1 MRCQQIQE
9 LLSAY
14 LDGEVEPSQQ
24 AKIKAHLEDCATCRY
39 QWEDLVA
46 SVTLLRGLP
55 GVSPPESFREQLLH
69 KLEGRR
75 IYAPRRRFRL
85 GWPKFIAAAAILV
98 VVFSL
103 TSVWAG
109 HILPQNLWPWH
120 KGRDTAPSINVA
132 DRSLK
137 KEVSTAPSG
146 LRPETLEP
154 GTGSSKD
161 GDGYGEI
168 QAGGEGDRAGTNYTL
183 REGNGKGGELS
194 QRANIRIDSLAGR
207 HPQSGGVVKEKVH
220 ADPPPAASRQNVPEL
235 MAFSSPETTA
245 GGQIKRAAGTS
256 RSGSNGGLRAKAS
269 GKSASGAPR
278 AGMAQEPG
286 DSPGGDEVRTG
297 VKTVKEFVL
306 ILEVLD
312 ISKAREEVLNL
323 VQKYNALVG
332 PEEPEGQS
340 KVMIVISN
348 EYWPGFREELKS
360 LGQVKG
366 SRTNFRDITLEYNG
380 LVKNLNLLK
389 EKEKELLSSTGSDLT
404 ELERVQ
410 GEIRKTTGQLH
421 ALSEAAQKTTV
432 ELVLCANSSCQQDQL
447 QVK

>member
-24 AKIKAHLEDCATCRY
+24 AQIKAHLEDCATCRC

-55 GVSPPESFREQLLH
+55 EVSPPESFREQLLH
-69 KLEGRR
+69 KLEGQRL
-75 IYAPRRRFRL
+75 YAPRRRFRL
-85 GWPKFIAAAAILV
+85 GWPKFIAAATILV

-109 HILPQNLWPWH
+109 HILPQSLWPWQ

-137 KEVSTAPSG
+137 KEVSTAPSR

-168 QAGGEGDRAGTNYTL
+168 QAGGQEDRAGTNFTL
-183 REGNGKGGELS
+183 REGDGKGGELS
-194 QRANIRIDSLAGR
+194 QQANMRTGSPAGR

-220 ADPPPAASRQNVPEL
+220 ADPPPAAPRQNAPKL

-245 GGQIKRAAGTS
+245 GEQSKWAAGTS
-256 RSGSNGGLRAKAS
+256 RSGSNGELRAKA
-269 GKSASGAPR
+269 GEKSPLNAPQ
-278 AGMAQEPG
+278 AEMAQEPE
-286 DSPGGDEVRTG
+286 DSPGGDD
-297 VKTVKEFVL
+297 VKTDVKTIKEVVL
-306 ILEVLD
+306 ILEVPD
-312 ISKAREEVLNL
+312 ISKARKEVLNL
-323 VQKYNALVG
+323 VQKYNALAG
-332 PEEPEGQS
+332 PEEPQGQS

-348 EYWPGFREELKS
+348 EYWPGFQEELKS

-366 SRTNFRDITLEYNG
+366 PRTNLRDVTLEYNG
-380 LVKNLNLLK
+380 LVKNLNLLR

-410 GEIRKTTGQLH
+410 GEIRKITGQLH